1 MTKYAYVE
9 HIHGHGLER
18 ENRVTVCTVEKLS
31 PKRITVTGFGTFD
44 RVTGFPTKG
53 GRYIPVR
60 VLGYEE
66 GTIPYVTQ
74 AGHDYKAA
82 QNRPLTF

>member
-1 MTKYAYVE
+1 MTKHAYVE
-9 HIHGHGLER
+9 HIHGHGPER
-18 ENRVTVCTVEKLS
+18 ERRVIAVVVEKLS
-31 PKRITVTGFGTFD
+31 PKRVTVTDFGTFD
-44 RVTGFPTKG
+44 RVTGKPTKG
-53 GRYIPVR
+53 GRYTHTR